1 MLSGWRDKKI
11 KTGHLLSQGE
21 ARINLK
27 LEGIYMQRLAEKN
40 ILIVIPKDYYM
51 ESEFDPVFEAMN
63 EEGAN
68 VLVASGKLKEAVGMK
83 TGRTNPDVLIV
94 DAIEG
99 ITGDSYVSAAKGV
112 RQVKG
117 VFHGVIVIGGNGAR
131 SYLWKDELLR
141 LLLNDRH
148 RSGMVVAAIGSAV
161 PCLGKADLIQ
171 SLEVT
176 TEPGNKKAIKEIE
189 DTKGIVVNDPVT
201 SHNRI
206 FTVQNADAVEAFL
219 NPFIEE
225 VAKTSVK

>member
-1 MLSGWRDKKI
+1 
-11 KTGHLLSQGE
+11 
-21 ARINLK
+21 
-27 LEGIYMQRLAEKN
+27 MQRLAGKN
-40 ILIVIPKDYYM
+40 VLIVIPKDYYM

-63 EEGAN
+63 SEGAK
-68 VLVASGKLKEAVGMK
+68 VLVASGKLKEAIGMQ

-112 RQVKG
+112 RQIKG
-117 VFHGVIVIGGNGAR
+117 VFHGVIVVGGNGAK

-189 DTKGIVVNDPVT
+189 NAKGVVVNDPVT
-201 SHNRI
+201 FHDRI
-206 FTVQNADAVEAFL
+206 FTIQNADAEEAFL

-225 VAKTSVK
+225 VAKTALK